1 MKVKNHLNRDIFP
14 KKYKEFSM
22 PTETVP
28 DQTMSMREILDRHAR
43 GLPVPT
49 NIPLFEQE
57 ADIDHIMPDVRTL
70 DLSERQAF
78 AEQAKQ
84 ELNQIKEKLNKK
96 AKKPV
101 TEVTGEA
108 VTDVTEG
115 KRSAAD
121 TH

>member
-1 MKVKNHLNRDIFP
+1 MKIKNYINRDTFE
-14 KKYKEFSM
+14 KKYRTFTM
-22 PTETVP
+22 PSETIP
-28 DQTMSMREILDRHAR
+28 DQTMNMREILDRHAR
-43 GLPVPT
+43 GLPVQT
-49 NIPLFEQE
+49 NIPVFESE
-57 ADIDHIMPDVRTL
+57 PDIDDVMPDVRTL
-70 DLSERQAF
+70 DISERQAF

-84 ELNQIKEKLNKK
+84 ELIQIKEKLNKK

-108 VTDVTEG
+108 VTDVTED

>member
-1 MKVKNHLNRDIFP
+1 
-14 KKYKEFSM
+14 
-22 PTETVP
+22 
-28 DQTMSMREILDRHAR
+28 MREILDRHAR

>member
-1 MKVKNHLNRDIFP
+1 MKVKNHLNRDQFP
-14 KKYKEFSM
+14 KKYKEFTM

-28 DQTMSMREILDRHAR
+28 DQTLSMREILDRHAR

-49 NIPLFEQE
+49 NIPVFEQE
-57 ADIDHIMPDVRTL
+57 ADIDDIMPDVRTL

>member
-1 MKVKNHLNRDIFP
+1 LDI
-14 KKYKEFSM
+14 
-22 PTETVP
+22 
-28 DQTMSMREILDRHAR
+28 
-43 GLPVPT
+43 
-49 NIPLFEQE
+49 
-57 ADIDHIMPDVRTL
+57 
-70 DLSERQAF
+70 SERQAF

-84 ELNQIKEKLNKK
+84 ELIQIKEKLNKK

-108 VTDVTEG
+108 VTDVTED